1 MPFFQHILFPVDF
14 SERSDAAA
22 PFVLSMAQRN
32 HARVTTIHVVQP
44 APPIYGAMNSV
55 YPDTIDYAE
64 IQNILGKRLR
74 EFAEKELPKVETVA
88 VVEVGDP
95 AAVITEYANANQVD
109 LIAMPTHGY
118 GAFRRM
124 LLGSVTAKVLH
135 DATVPVWTA
144 AHAPEPTHRA
154 HPLPRHIVVALD
166 LRPESRV
173 TMARALELAQNSGAD
188 LEILHVAP
196 EGETVPEAAERRVQ
210 DVVTEVAREQ
220 VVKVHQ
226 ETGGEPD
233 VILTGGSVASYWRPT
248 RDNCLGRISR
258 DRLLVVA
265 RDTIGEAWANSRASE
280 KKALLVDQLDRA
292 FADPAKY
299 GRTPEQVDKLKS
311 WLPTGMAFGSIPTPK
326 PAKAKKARKAA

>member
-1 MPFFQHILFPVDF
+1 MYLNKVMSLFQHILFPVDF

-55 YPDTIDYAE
+55 YPDTIDYVE
-64 IQNILGKRLR
+64 IQNILRKRLR
-74 EFAEKELPKVETVA
+74 EFAENELPKVETVA

-95 AAVITEYANANQVD
+95 AAVIAEYAAAHHVD
-109 LIAMPTHGY
+109 LIAMPTNGY

-135 DATVPVWTA
+135 DAKVPVWTA
-144 AHAPEPTHRA
+144 AHAPEPSHRA

-166 LRPESRV
+166 LRPESRE

-210 DVVTEVAREQ
+210 DVVAEVAREQ

-226 ETGGEPD
+226 DSGGEPG
-233 VILTGGSVASYWRPT
+233 VILTGGSIAVQLRAVAIRK
-248 RDNCLGRISR
+248 RADLVVIGRGSIQAGIMH
-258 DRLLVVA
+258 RLL
-265 RDTIGEAWANSRASE
+265 ANSYDIIREAPCPVLS
-280 KKALLVDQLDRA
+280 V
-292 FADPAKY
+292 
-299 GRTPEQVDKLKS
+299 
-311 WLPTGMAFGSIPTPK
+311 
-326 PAKAKKARKAA
+326 